1 MLLTHS
7 FELDDYFLE
16 AEFEFD
22 PGTPDYI
29 GPTPESSYVG
39 DDFHF
44 VLLSLY
50 TTIAGHDVDLMDI
63 DDIISQPFLDK
74 AEQICVDEAFR
85 QVREEYYA

>member
-63 DDIISQPFLDK
+63 DDIISQSFLDK

>member
-1 MLLTHS
+1 MLRTALI
-7 FELDDYFLE
+7 EVGDYLLD

-22 PGTPDYI
+22 PGTSDHL

-39 DDFHF
+39 DDYHF

-63 DDIISQPFLDK
+63 NDILDNRFITK
-74 AEQICVDEAFR
+74 AEAACIEAAFN
-85 QVREEYYA
+85 QLKEESYP